1 MNPKRVLV
9 MNAPSG
15 VYCRDDR
22 CQDRIDDF
30 LEPVYRTPLEIL
42 YQAAILRKLNIE
54 FKVKDYSLEH
64 KNWTHLKQDIE
75 QFNPTHVVFNRNIFE
90 QYPKLDIAIMGE
102 FEETF
107 RDYFLDAELEKL
119 KGIVFRKNN
128 EIV

>member
-15 VYCRDDR
+15 IYCRDDR

-54 FKVKDYSLEH
+54 FKVKPRTKVKRTVSKDTPED
-64 KNWTHLKQDIE
+64 K
-75 QFNPTHVVFNRNIFE
+75 V
-90 QYPKLDIAIMGE
+90 
-102 FEETF
+102 
-107 RDYFLDAELEKL
+107 
-119 KGIVFRKNN
+119 
-128 EIV
+128 